1 MKLKR
6 SFYNLFFNILS
17 QIVTFSL
24 GIIIPRLFLTNLGS
38 EANGLVSSIG
48 QIFACVGLLE
58 AGIGATTMQALYKPI
73 SQNDKIEIN
82 TSLVRSRVE
91 RK

>member
-24 GIIIPRLFLTNLGS
+24 GIILPRLFLTNLGS
-38 EANGLVSSIG
+38 EVNGLVSSVG
-48 QIFACVGLLE
+48 QVFACVGLLSWDWCDDNT
-58 AGIGATTMQALYKPI
+58 GVIQANLTK
-73 SQNDKIEIN
+73 
-82 TSLVRSRVE
+82 
-91 RK
+91 